1 MNILTETSFE
11 NICPPGKS
19 NADPA
24 RLANGL
30 CPVPSELTDQG
41 NTLWCP
47 YAYHETQTR
56 QAGRETVHP
65 VVASTHLHP
74 DDGVDEEQH
83 GDEEADIWQC
93 LGNKQETVTM
103 AIHHLNH

>member
-56 QAGRETVHP
+56 
-65 VVASTHLHP
+65 
-74 DDGVDEEQH
+74 
-83 GDEEADIWQC
+83 
-93 LGNKQETVTM
+93 
-103 AIHHLNH
+103 